1 MLNDDDVVTGFTFA
15 DNGGSPE
22 GVIAATTGPLCLL
35 EFVGTE
41 PPTSRP

>member
-15 DNGGSPE
+15 DNGGSLE
-22 GVIAATTGPLCLL
+22 GVIAETTGPQCLL

-41 PPTSRP
+41 PATSRL